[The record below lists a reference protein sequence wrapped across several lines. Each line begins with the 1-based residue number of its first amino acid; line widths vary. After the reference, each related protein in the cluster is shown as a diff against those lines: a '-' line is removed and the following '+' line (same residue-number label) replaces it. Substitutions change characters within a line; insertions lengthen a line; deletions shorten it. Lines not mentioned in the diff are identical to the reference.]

1 MDIRSG
7 LMSLVVVL
15 PFLAAPGMAAPP
27 APALDAGQFRQV
39 LEKQQGQVVL
49 VNFWATWCRA
59 CLKEIPAL
67 LDLERQ
73 YHDRGF
79 RLVAV
84 SLDEPGDYAG
94 VVAPFLDKWFPELAT
109 YRRSTADM
117 DALVSVLDPAWNELL
132 PTSYVLDRAGTV
144 RARIQGGK
152 PADEFAAAIRPWLDQ
167 AVPTGRPTKP

>member
-1 MDIRSG
+1 MMIRSG
-7 LMSLVVVL
+7 LIALALML
-15 PFLAAPGMAAPP
+15 PLAAAPSIAAPP
-27 APALDAGQFRQV
+27 VPALDAGQFRQV
-39 LEKQQGQVVL
+39 LREQQGQVVL

-94 VVAPFLDKWFPELAT
+94 VVAPFLDKWFPTLAT
-109 YRRSTADM
+109 YRRATADM
-117 DALVSVLDPAWNELL
+117 DGLVSVLDPAWNELL
-132 PTSYVLDRAGTV
+132 PTSYVLDRAGAV

-152 PADEFAAAIRPWLDQ
+152 PVEEFAAAIRPWLDQ
-167 AVPTGRPTKP
+167 EPAPAAAHRP